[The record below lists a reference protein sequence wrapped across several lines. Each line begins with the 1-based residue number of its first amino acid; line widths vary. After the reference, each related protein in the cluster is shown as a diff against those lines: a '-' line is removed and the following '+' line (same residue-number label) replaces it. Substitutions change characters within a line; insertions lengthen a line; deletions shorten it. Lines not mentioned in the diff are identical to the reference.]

1 MDKISRYID
10 TSPLRPSMT
19 EDDVKKAIEE
29 GIEAQ
34 CASVCVQ
41 SCHIPMAAQLCR
53 GTSTKVC
60 CVLDFP
66 HGKSPLKVKEYMA
79 KCYCEMGAEEIDM
92 VMNYGY
98 ALSGKWDKV
107 EEEIRA
113 VTEAAHAGNAIV
125 KVIFEASQLS
135 SEQIVKAT
143 KVSISAGADFVK
155 TATGF
160 FGDGATIE
168 QIIAMDNAS
177 EGKCKVKASGGIRSY
192 DQARK
197 LMEAG
202 ADRIGMGS
210 SSLKKVLDEEKQA

>member
-1 MDKISRYID
+1 MEKISRYID

-19 EDDVKKAIEE
+19 EDEVKEAIEE
-29 GIEAQ
+29 GVKAE

-41 SCHIPMAAQLCR
+41 PCHIPLAAKLCK
-53 GTSTKVC
+53 GSKTAVC

-66 HGKSPLKVKEYMA
+66 HGKSPLNVKEYMA
-79 KCYCEMGAEEIDM
+79 KTYCELGANEIDM

-98 ALSGKWDKV
+98 ALSGLWDQV
-107 EEEIRA
+107 EDEIKA
-113 VTEAAHAGNAIV
+113 VVKASHEGGAIV

-135 SEQIVKAT
+135 REQIIKAT

-160 FGDGATIE
+160 FGDGATEEEIRTM
-168 QIIAMDNAS
+168 ADAA

-192 DQARK
+192 EQARNMMK
-197 LMEAG
+197 AG

-210 SSLKKVLDEEKQA
+210 SSLKKVLDEEKA